1 MKSMTQTQVALVNAR
16 QELKNTLERAKELRA
31 MVKVLSVDAAAERA
45 YQKSTRQMLRAQKR
59 LERIAKIEA
68 RLEAMRL
75 KASAPKQIRK
85 NYRKPSD
92 VTVYSPEQIAAL
104 NAANGVA

>member
-59 LERIAKIEA
+59 LERIAKVEA
-68 RLEAMRL
+68 RLAALRL